1 MNGMNSTENEQ
12 VRAAASGDREAAE
25 TLVERH
31 YARLYAFLRRH
42 AGNET
47 DAADLTQRTFARIWQ
62 ALPRFAGRS
71 SVSSWMHAIAWHTYV
86 DWLRQ
91 DHRAENRPDTWWA
104 DCRADG
110 ASPAEN
116 LASADL
122 AAVVYATVDQ
132 MESDLRLTVHLHY
145 YQGLSLAETAD
156 ALEIATATVKHR
168 LRRALEH
175 LRKTLRE
182 DRRILSN
189 PTPHRV
195 L

>member
-1 MNGMNSTENEQ
+1 MDSTENEQ

-25 TLVERH
+25 ALVERH

-42 AGNET
+42 AGNEA

-86 DWLRQ
+86 DWLRH
-91 DHRAENRPDTWWA
+91 DHHAENRPDTWWA
-104 DCRADG
+104 GCLADG
-110 ASPAEN
+110 DSPAED
-116 LASADL
+116 LAHADL
-122 AAVVYATVDQ
+122 AAVVYATVDR
-132 MESDLRLTVHLHY
+132 MESDLHLTVHLHY

-156 ALEIATATVKHR
+156 ALNIATATVKHR
-168 LRRALEH
+168 LRRALDH
-175 LRKTLRE
+175 LQRTLRE
-182 DRRILSN
+182 DRRAPSN
-189 PTPHRV
+189 PTLPRV

>member
-91 DHRAENRPDTWWA
+91 DHRAEHRPDTWWA
-104 DCRADG
+104 DCLADG
-110 ASPAEN
+110 ASPAED

-122 AAVVYATVDQ
+122 AAVVYATVDR
-132 MESDLRLTVHLHY
+132 MESDLRQTVHLHY

-156 ALEIATATVKHR
+156 ALSIATATVKHR

-175 LRKTLRE
+175 LRQALRE
-182 DRRILSN
+182 DRRTLSN
-189 PTPHRV
+189 PTLRPV

>member
-1 MNGMNSTENEQ
+1 MNSTESEQ

-25 TLVERH
+25 ALVEGH
-31 YARLYAFLRRH
+31 YARIYAFLRRH
-42 AGNET
+42 AGNDA
-47 DAADLTQRTFARIWQ
+47 DAADLTQRTFARIWP

-91 DHRAENRPDTWWA
+91 DHRAEARPDAWWT
-104 DCRADG
+104 DCLTDG
-110 ASPAEN
+110 ASPAED
-116 LASADL
+116 LADADL
-122 AAVVYATVDQ
+122 AAVVYATVDR

-156 ALEIATATVKHR
+156 ALNIATATVKHR
-168 LRRALEH
+168 LRRALDH
-175 LRKTLRE
+175 LQRTLRE
-182 DRRILSN
+182 DRRAPSN
-189 PTPHRV
+189 PTLPRV

>member
-1 MNGMNSTENEQ
+1 MNSTENDLVQ
-12 VRAAASGDREAAE
+12 AAAGGDRGAAE

-42 AGNET
+42 TNCEE

-71 SVSSWMHAIAWHTYV
+71 SVSSWMHAVAWHTYV

-104 DCRADG
+104 DYLADG
-110 ASPAEN
+110 ASPAED

-122 AAVVYATVDQ
+122 AAVVYATVDR

-156 ALEIATATVKHR
+156 ALNIATATVKHR

-175 LRKTLRE
+175 LRNTLRE

-189 PTPHRV
+189 PTLHRV

>member
-1 MNGMNSTENEQ
+1 MDSTENEQ

-25 TLVERH
+25 ALVERH

-42 AGNET
+42 AGNEA

-86 DWLRQ
+86 DWLRH
-91 DHRAENRPDTWWA
+91 DHRAENRPDAWWA
-104 DCRADG
+104 GCLADG
-110 ASPAEN
+110 DSPAED
-116 LASADL
+116 LAHADL
-122 AAVVYATVDQ
+122 AAVVYATVDR

-156 ALEIATATVKHR
+156 ALNIATATVKHR
-168 LRRALEH
+168 LRRALDH
-175 LRKTLRE
+175 LQRTLRE
-182 DRRILSN
+182 DRRAPSN
-189 PTPHRV
+189 PTLPRV